1 MTNYPPSVPFRL
13 YGGSFS
19 KGMVDMVEPATP
31 LDGLDS
37 SQAEMMEEL
46 VLCLDAE
53 DNVIDASSKLAT
65 HHGEGILHRAFSVL
79 IFDSQGRLLVQQ
91 RSSDKITFPAVW
103 ANSCCSHPLDIEG
116 ENDEP
121 IEGVIEAAKRKLQ
134 QELGIPRTITN
145 DWVFH
150 HIGKFEYKCRW
161 DADWVENEID
171 HVLIVE
177 ADCEVNFNRNEIQA
191 IEWVDNSSLSQ
202 MMERKGRWKSQII
215 APWFESIYQ
224 NFLFSGDFNI
234 EEVVSNPKSEIIRCG
249 TLSVKHP
256 ENSASNV
263 LAALGEHRDI
273 VEDIIQ
279 QNLSKIQ
286 QDRLRG
292 AMSHLFTGGGKRLRA
307 IMPRLV
313 GDAVGYGHEGHY
325 TLGACI
331 EIIHN
336 FTLVHDDIMDQD
348 PIRRGL
354 DAVHVAYDD
363 ATAINA
369 GDAMLALGFEMLADS
384 SNIQDGQL
392 RDVVS
397 AIGEM
402 VRHVA
407 EGQQEDFEFE
417 DRVSV
422 SEDEYISMI
431 AGKTSAMFETCA
443 ETGAILAGADTN
455 AVANMADWG
464 LNLGLCFQIMDD
476 YIDMT
481 SDTETLGKPAGSD
494 IIQGKRTLIAIHA
507 LESGADLPT
516 FRKLFGTESTGS
528 DELPAAV
535 KELRDNGSIQYAL
548 DRAMEHHRI
557 AHRCLDKLEQTPA
570 VNLLRDMTDFQLV
583 RIN

>member
-1 MTNYPPSVPFRL
+1 MVVPS
-13 YGGSFS
+13 
-19 KGMVDMVEPATP
+19 TP

-46 VLCLDAE
+46 VLCLDSD
-53 DNVIDASSKLAT
+53 DNVIDSSSKFTT

-79 IFDSQGRLLVQQ
+79 IFDSEGRLLVQQ

-103 ANSCCSHPLDIEG
+103 ANSCCSHPLDIDG
-116 ENDEP
+116 ENTDP
-121 IEGVIEAAKRKLQ
+121 IEGVKEAARRKLD
-134 QELGIPRTITN
+134 QELGIPRTITD
-145 DWVFH
+145 DWKFH
-150 HIGKFEYKCRW
+150 HIGRFEYKCRW
-161 DADWVENEID
+161 DSDWVEQEID

-177 ADCEVNFNRNEIQA
+177 ADCEVDFNRNEIQS
-191 IEWVDNSSLSQ
+191 VDWLDNDSLIR
-202 MMERKGRWKSQII
+202 MMERKGRWKSQLI
-215 APWFESIYQ
+215 APWFEAIFN
-224 NFLFSGDFNI
+224 NFLGSGDFTI
-234 EEVVSNPKSEIIRCG
+234 DGIISNKKSEIIRCG
-249 TLSVKHP
+249 ELSVQHP

-263 LAALGEHRDI
+263 LAALGQHKEV
-273 VEDIIQ
+273 VEGIIQ
-279 QNLSKIQ
+279 ENLSKIQ
-286 QDRLRG
+286 QERLRG

-313 GDAVGYGHEGHY
+313 GDAVGNGHQGHY

-363 ATAINA
+363 PTAINA

-384 SNIQDGQL
+384 SHIEDSQL
-392 RDVVS
+392 RHVVS
-397 AIGEM
+397 AIGQM

-417 DRVSV
+417 ERDSV

-443 ETGAILAGADTN
+443 ETGAILAGADSET
-455 AVANMADWG
+455 VTNMANWG

-494 IIQGKRTLIAIHA
+494 IVQGKRTLIAIHA
-507 LESGADLPT
+507 LESGAELPT
-516 FRKLFGTESTGS
+516 FHKLFGTESTDTS
-528 DELPAAV
+528 ELDIAV
-535 KELRDNGSIQYAL
+535 QELNDNGSIQYAL

-557 AHRCLDKLEQTPA
+557 AHGCLDKLEQTPA
-570 VNLLRDMTDFQLV
+570 VDLLRDMTDFQLV

>member
-1 MTNYPPSVPFRL
+1 MVVPS
-13 YGGSFS
+13 
-19 KGMVDMVEPATP
+19 TP

-46 VLCLDAE
+46 VLCLDSD
-53 DNVIDASSKLAT
+53 DNVIDSSSKFTT

-79 IFDSQGRLLVQQ
+79 IFDSEGRLLVQQ

-116 ENDEP
+116 ENDDP
-121 IEGVIEAAKRKLQ
+121 IEGVKEAARRKLD

-145 DWVFH
+145 DWKFN
-150 HIGKFEYKCRW
+150 HIGRFEYKCRW
-161 DADWVENEID
+161 DSEWVEHEID

-177 ADCEVNFNRNEIQA
+177 ADCEVEFNRNEIQS
-191 IEWVDNSSLSQ
+191 VDWLDNDSLIQ
-202 MMERKGRWKSQII
+202 MMERNGRWKSQLI
-215 APWFESIYQ
+215 APWFEAIYK
-224 NFLFSGDFNI
+224 NFLGSGDFTI
-234 EEVVSNPKSEIIRCG
+234 DGIISNKKSEIIRCG
-249 TLSVKHP
+249 ELSVQHP

-263 LAALGEHRDI
+263 LAALGQHRDV
-273 VEDIIQ
+273 VEEIIHE
-279 QNLSKIQ
+279 NLSKIQ
-286 QDRLRG
+286 QERLRG

-313 GDAVGYGHEGHY
+313 GDAVGNGHQGHY

-363 ATAINA
+363 PTAINA

-384 SNIQDGQL
+384 SYIEDSQL
-392 RDVVS
+392 RHVVS
-397 AIGEM
+397 AIGQM

-417 DRVSV
+417 DRESV

-443 ETGAILAGADTN
+443 ETGAILAGTDSET
-455 AVANMADWG
+455 VANMANWG

-494 IIQGKRTLIAIHA
+494 IVQGKRTLIAIHA

-516 FRKLFGTESTGS
+516 FDKLFGTETTDTS
-528 DELPAAV
+528 ELAV
-535 KELRDNGSIQYAL
+535 AVQELNDNGSIQYAL
-548 DRAMEHHRI
+548 DRAMAHHRI
-557 AHRCLDKLEQTPA
+557 AHGCLDKLEQTPA
-570 VNLLRDMTDFQLV
+570 VDLLRDMTDFQLV

>member
-1 MTNYPPSVPFRL
+1 
-13 YGGSFS
+13 
-19 KGMVDMVEPATP
+19 MVDTLTP
-31 LDGLDS
+31 LDGLDA

-46 VLCLDAE
+46 VLCLDTD
-53 DNVIDASSKLAT
+53 DNVIESSSKLTT
-65 HHGEGILHRAFSVL
+65 HYGEGSLHRAFSVL
-79 IFDSQGRLLVQQ
+79 IFDSKGKLLVQQ

-103 ANSCCSHPLDIEG
+103 ANSCCSHPLDIVG
-116 ENDEP
+116 ENGDP
-121 IEGVIEAAKRKLQ
+121 IEGVIEAARRKLD
-134 QELGIPRTITN
+134 QELGIQRTLTN
-145 DWVFH
+145 NWKFN
-150 HIGKFEYKCRW
+150 HIGRFEYKSRW
-161 DADWVENEID
+161 DADWIENEID
-171 HVLIVE
+171 HVLIVQ

-191 IEWVDNSSLSQ
+191 VDWLSKESLTQ

-215 APWFESIYQ
+215 APWFEAIYH
-224 NFLFSGDFNI
+224 NFLNSGNFSIDDI
-234 EEVVSNPKSEIIRCG
+234 ISNKSPEIIRCG
-249 TLSVKHP
+249 DLPVKHP

-263 LAALGEHRDI
+263 LAALGEHREI
-273 VEDIIQ
+273 VEKIITE
-279 QNLSKIQ
+279 NLSKIQ

-313 GDAVGYGHEGHY
+313 GEAVGNGHQGHY

-363 ATAINA
+363 PTAINA

-384 SNIQDGQL
+384 KHIDDSQL
-392 RDVVS
+392 RHVVS
-397 AIGEM
+397 AIGQM
-402 VRHVA
+402 VRNVA

-417 DRVSV
+417 DREFV
-422 SEDEYISMI
+422 SEAEYISMI

-443 ETGAILAGADTN
+443 ETGAILAGADRE
-455 AVANMADWG
+455 AVNNMANWG

-494 IIQGKRTLIAIHA
+494 IVQGKRTLIAIHA

-516 FRKLFGTESTGS
+516 FKKLFGTESTDNS
-528 DELPAAV
+528 ELSTAV
-535 KELRDNGSIQYAL
+535 QELRNNGSIQYAL

-557 AHRCLDKLEQTPA
+557 AHDCLDKLEQTDA

>member
-1 MTNYPPSVPFRL
+1 MVVPS
-13 YGGSFS
+13 
-19 KGMVDMVEPATP
+19 TP

-46 VLCLDAE
+46 VLCLDSD
-53 DNVIDASSKLAT
+53 DNVIDSSSKFTT

-79 IFDSQGRLLVQQ
+79 IFDSEGRLLVQQ

-103 ANSCCSHPLDIEG
+103 ANSCCSHPLDIDG
-116 ENDEP
+116 ENSDP
-121 IEGVIEAAKRKLQ
+121 IEGVTEAARRKLD
-134 QELGIPRTITN
+134 QELGIPRTITD
-145 DWVFH
+145 DWKFH
-150 HIGKFEYKCRW
+150 HIGRFEYKCRW
-161 DADWVENEID
+161 DSDWVEHEID

-177 ADCEVNFNRNEIQA
+177 ADCEVDFNRNEIQS
-191 IEWVDNSSLSQ
+191 VDWLDNDSLIR
-202 MMERKGRWKSQII
+202 MMERKGRWKSQLI
-215 APWFESIYQ
+215 APWFEAIFN
-224 NFLFSGDFNI
+224 NFLGSGDFTI
-234 EEVVSNPKSEIIRCG
+234 DGIISNKKSEIIRCG
-249 TLSVKHP
+249 ELSVQHP

-263 LAALGEHRDI
+263 LAALGQHKEV
-273 VEDIIQ
+273 VEGIIQ
-279 QNLSKIQ
+279 ENLSKIQ
-286 QDRLRG
+286 QERLRG

-313 GDAVGYGHEGHY
+313 GDAVGNGHQGHY

-363 ATAINA
+363 PTAINA

-384 SNIQDGQL
+384 SHIEDSQL
-392 RDVVS
+392 RHVVS
-397 AIGEM
+397 AIGQM

-417 DRVSV
+417 ERDSV

-443 ETGAILAGADTN
+443 ETGAILAGADSET
-455 AVANMADWG
+455 VANMANWG

-494 IIQGKRTLIAIHA
+494 IVQGKRTLIAIHA
-507 LESGADLPT
+507 LESGAELPT
-516 FRKLFGTESTGS
+516 FHKLFGTESTDTS
-528 DELPAAV
+528 ELAIAV
-535 KELRDNGSIQYAL
+535 QELNDNGSIQYAL

-557 AHRCLDKLEQTPA
+557 AHGCLDKLEQTPA
-570 VNLLRDMTDFQLV
+570 VDLLRDMTDFQLV

>member
-1 MTNYPPSVPFRL
+1 MVVPS
-13 YGGSFS
+13 
-19 KGMVDMVEPATP
+19 TP

-46 VLCLDAE
+46 VLCLDSD
-53 DNVIDASSKLAT
+53 DNVIDSSSKFTT

-79 IFDSQGRLLVQQ
+79 IFDSEGRLLVQQ

-103 ANSCCSHPLDIEG
+103 ANSCCSHPLDIDG
-116 ENDEP
+116 ENSDP
-121 IEGVIEAAKRKLQ
+121 IEGVTEAARRKLD
-134 QELGIPRTITN
+134 QELGIPRTITD
-145 DWVFH
+145 DWKFH
-150 HIGKFEYKCRW
+150 HIGRFEYKCRW
-161 DADWVENEID
+161 DSDWVEHEID

-177 ADCEVNFNRNEIQA
+177 ADCEVDFNRNEIQS
-191 IEWVDNSSLSQ
+191 VDWLDNDSLIR
-202 MMERKGRWKSQII
+202 MMERKGRWKSQLI
-215 APWFESIYQ
+215 APWFEAIFN
-224 NFLFSGDFNI
+224 NFLRSGDFTI
-234 EEVVSNPKSEIIRCG
+234 DGIISNKKSEIIRCG
-249 TLSVKHP
+249 ELSVQHP

-263 LAALGEHRDI
+263 LAALGQHKEV
-273 VEDIIQ
+273 VEGIIQ
-279 QNLSKIQ
+279 ENLSKIQ
-286 QDRLRG
+286 QERLRG

-313 GDAVGYGHEGHY
+313 GDAVGNGHQGHY

-363 ATAINA
+363 PTAINA

-384 SNIQDGQL
+384 SHIEDSQL
-392 RDVVS
+392 RHVVS
-397 AIGEM
+397 AIGQM

-417 DRVSV
+417 ERDSV

-443 ETGAILAGADTN
+443 ETGAILAGADSET
-455 AVANMADWG
+455 VANMANWG

-494 IIQGKRTLIAIHA
+494 IVQGKRTLIAIHA
-507 LESGADLPT
+507 LESGAELPT
-516 FRKLFGTESTGS
+516 FHKLFGTESTDTS
-528 DELPAAV
+528 ELDIAV
-535 KELRDNGSIQYAL
+535 QELNDNGSIQYAL

-557 AHRCLDKLEQTPA
+557 AHGCLDKLEQTPA
-570 VNLLRDMTDFQLV
+570 VDLLRDMTDFQLV

>member
-1 MTNYPPSVPFRL
+1 MVVPS
-13 YGGSFS
+13 
-19 KGMVDMVEPATP
+19 TP

-46 VLCLDAE
+46 VLCLDSD
-53 DNVIDASSKLAT
+53 DNVIDSSSKFTT

-79 IFDSQGRLLVQQ
+79 IFDSEGRLLVQQ

-103 ANSCCSHPLDIEG
+103 ANSCCSHPLDIDG
-116 ENDEP
+116 ENSDP
-121 IEGVIEAAKRKLQ
+121 IEGVTEAARRKLD
-134 QELGIPRTITN
+134 QELGIPRTITD
-145 DWVFH
+145 DWKFH
-150 HIGKFEYKCRW
+150 HIGRFEYKCRW
-161 DADWVENEID
+161 DSDWVEHEID

-177 ADCEVNFNRNEIQA
+177 ADCEVDFNRNEIQS
-191 IEWVDNSSLSQ
+191 VDWLDNDSLIR
-202 MMERKGRWKSQII
+202 MMERKGRWKSQLI
-215 APWFESIYQ
+215 APWFEAIFN
-224 NFLFSGDFNI
+224 NFLGSGDFTI
-234 EEVVSNPKSEIIRCG
+234 DGIISNKKSEILRCG
-249 TLSVKHP
+249 ELSVQHP

-263 LAALGEHRDI
+263 LAALGQHKEV
-273 VEDIIQ
+273 VEGIIQ
-279 QNLSKIQ
+279 ENLSKIQ
-286 QDRLRG
+286 QERLRG

-313 GDAVGYGHEGHY
+313 GDAVGNGHQGHY

-363 ATAINA
+363 PTAINA

-384 SNIQDGQL
+384 SHIEDSQL
-392 RDVVS
+392 RHVVS
-397 AIGEM
+397 AIGQM

-417 DRVSV
+417 ERDSV

-443 ETGAILAGADTN
+443 ETGAILAGADSET
-455 AVANMADWG
+455 VANMANWG

-494 IIQGKRTLIAIHA
+494 IVQGKRTLIAIHA
-507 LESGADLPT
+507 LESGAELPT
-516 FRKLFGTESTGS
+516 FHKLFGTESTDTS
-528 DELPAAV
+528 ELDIAV
-535 KELRDNGSIQYAL
+535 QELNDNGSIQYAL

-557 AHRCLDKLEQTPA
+557 AHGCLDKLEQTPA
-570 VNLLRDMTDFQLV
+570 VDLLRDMTDFQLV

>member
-1 MTNYPPSVPFRL
+1 
-13 YGGSFS
+13 
-19 KGMVDMVEPATP
+19 MVDTSTP
-31 LDGLDS
+31 LDGLDA

-46 VLCLDAE
+46 VLCLDTD
-53 DNVIDASSKLAT
+53 DNVIESASKLTT
-65 HHGEGILHRAFSVL
+65 HYGEGLLHRAFSVL
-79 IFDSQGRLLVQQ
+79 IFDSEGKLLVQQ
-91 RSSDKITFPAVW
+91 RSSDKITFPAIW
-103 ANSCCSHPLDIEG
+103 ANSCCRHPLDIVG
-116 ENDEP
+116 ENGDP
-121 IEGVIEAAKRKLQ
+121 IEGVIEAARRKLD
-134 QELGIPRTITN
+134 QELGIPRTVTN
-145 DWVFH
+145 NWEFN
-150 HIGKFEYKCRW
+150 HIGRFEYKSRW
-161 DADWVENEID
+161 DAEWIENEID
-171 HVLIVE
+171 HVLIVQ

-191 IEWVDNSSLSQ
+191 VDWLSKESLTQ

-215 APWFESIYQ
+215 APWFEAIYH
-224 NFLFSGDFNI
+224 NFLNSGNFSIDDI
-234 EEVVSNPKSEIIRCG
+234 ISNKSPEIIRCG
-249 TLSVKHP
+249 DLPVKHP

-263 LAALGEHRDI
+263 LAALGEHREI
-273 VEDIIQ
+273 VEKIINE
-279 QNLSKIQ
+279 NLSKIQ

-292 AMSHLFTGGGKRLRA
+292 AMSHLFIGGGKRLRA

-313 GDAVGYGHEGHY
+313 GEAVGNGHQGHY

-354 DAVHVAYDD
+354 DAVHVAFDD
-363 ATAINA
+363 PTAINA

-384 SNIQDGQL
+384 EHIDDSQL
-392 RDVVS
+392 RHVVS
-397 AIGEM
+397 AIGQM
-402 VRHVA
+402 VRNVA

-417 DRVSV
+417 DRESV
-422 SEDEYISMI
+422 SEAEYISMI

-443 ETGAILAGADTN
+443 ETGAILAGADSETVN
-455 AVANMADWG
+455 NMANWG

-494 IIQGKRTLIAIHA
+494 IVQGKRTLIAIHA

-516 FRKLFGTESTGS
+516 FKKLFGTESTDNS
-528 DELPAAV
+528 ELSTAV
-535 KELRDNGSIQYAL
+535 QELRNNGSIQYAL

-557 AHRCLDKLEQTPA
+557 AHDCLDKLEQTDA

>member
-1 MTNYPPSVPFRL
+1 MVVPS
-13 YGGSFS
+13 
-19 KGMVDMVEPATP
+19 TP

-46 VLCLDAE
+46 VLCLDSD
-53 DNVIDASSKLAT
+53 DNVIDSSSKFTT

-79 IFDSQGRLLVQQ
+79 IFDSEGRLLVQQ

-103 ANSCCSHPLDIEG
+103 ANSCCSHPLDIDG
-116 ENDEP
+116 ENSDP
-121 IEGVIEAAKRKLQ
+121 IEGVKEGARRKLD
-134 QELGIPRTITN
+134 QELGIPRTITD
-145 DWVFH
+145 DWKFH
-150 HIGKFEYKCRW
+150 HIGRFEYKCRW
-161 DADWVENEID
+161 DSDWVEHEID

-177 ADCEVNFNRNEIQA
+177 ADCEVDFNRNEIQS
-191 IEWVDNSSLSQ
+191 VDWLDNDSLIR
-202 MMERKGRWKSQII
+202 MMERKGRWKSQLI
-215 APWFESIYQ
+215 APWFEAIFN
-224 NFLFSGDFNI
+224 NFLESGEFTIDAI
-234 EEVVSNPKSEIIRCG
+234 ISNKKSEIIRCG
-249 TLSVKHP
+249 ELSVQHP

-263 LAALGEHRDI
+263 LAALGQHRDV
-273 VEDIIQ
+273 VEEIIHE
-279 QNLSKIQ
+279 NLSKIQ
-286 QDRLRG
+286 QERLRG

-313 GDAVGYGHEGHY
+313 GDAVGNGHQGHY

-363 ATAINA
+363 PTAINA

-384 SNIQDGQL
+384 SHIEDSQL
-392 RDVVS
+392 RHVVS
-397 AIGEM
+397 AIGQM

-417 DRVSV
+417 ERETV

-443 ETGAILAGADTN
+443 ETGAILAGADSET
-455 AVANMADWG
+455 VANMANWG

-494 IIQGKRTLIAIHA
+494 IVQGKRTLIAIHA
-507 LESGADLPT
+507 LESGAELPT
-516 FRKLFGTESTGS
+516 FHKLFGTESTDTS
-528 DELPAAV
+528 ELDIAV
-535 KELRDNGSIQYAL
+535 QELNDNGSIQYAL

-557 AHRCLDKLEQTPA
+557 AHGCLDKLEQTPA
-570 VNLLRDMTDFQLV
+570 VDLLRDMTDFQLV

>member
-1 MTNYPPSVPFRL
+1 MVVPS
-13 YGGSFS
+13 
-19 KGMVDMVEPATP
+19 TP

-46 VLCLDAE
+46 VLCLDSD
-53 DNVIDASSKLAT
+53 DNVIDSSSKFTT

-79 IFDSQGRLLVQQ
+79 IFDSEGRLLVQQ

-103 ANSCCSHPLDIEG
+103 ANSCCSHPLDIDG
-116 ENDEP
+116 ENSDP
-121 IEGVIEAAKRKLQ
+121 IEGVTEAARRKLD
-134 QELGIPRTITN
+134 QELGIPRTITD
-145 DWVFH
+145 DWKFH
-150 HIGKFEYKCRW
+150 HIGRFEYKCRW
-161 DADWVENEID
+161 DSDWVEHEID

-177 ADCEVNFNRNEIQA
+177 ADCEVDFNRNEIQS
-191 IEWVDNSSLSQ
+191 VDWLDNDSLIR
-202 MMERKGRWKSQII
+202 MMERKGRWKSQLI
-215 APWFESIYQ
+215 APWFEAIFN
-224 NFLFSGDFNI
+224 NFLGSGDFTI
-234 EEVVSNPKSEIIRCG
+234 DGIISNKKSEIIRCG
-249 TLSVKHP
+249 ELSVQHP

-263 LAALGEHRDI
+263 LAALGQHKEV
-273 VEDIIQ
+273 VEGIIQ
-279 QNLSKIQ
+279 ENLSKIQ
-286 QDRLRG
+286 QERLRG

-313 GDAVGYGHEGHY
+313 GDAVGNGHQGHY

-363 ATAINA
+363 PTAINA

-384 SNIQDGQL
+384 SHIEDSQL
-392 RDVVS
+392 RHVVS
-397 AIGEM
+397 AIGQM

-417 DRVSV
+417 DRDSV
-422 SEDEYISMI
+422 SEEEYISMI

-443 ETGAILAGADTN
+443 ETGAILAGADSET
-455 AVANMADWG
+455 VANMANWG

-494 IIQGKRTLIAIHA
+494 IVQGKRTLIAIHA
-507 LESGADLPT
+507 LESGAELPT
-516 FRKLFGTESTGS
+516 FHKLFGTESTDTS
-528 DELPAAV
+528 ELDIAV
-535 KELRDNGSIQYAL
+535 QELNDNGSIQYAL

-557 AHRCLDKLEQTPA
+557 AHGCLDKLEQTPA
-570 VNLLRDMTDFQLV
+570 VDLLRDMTDFQLV

>member
-1 MTNYPPSVPFRL
+1 MVVPS
-13 YGGSFS
+13 
-19 KGMVDMVEPATP
+19 TP

-46 VLCLDAE
+46 VLCLDSD
-53 DNVIDASSKLAT
+53 DNVIDSSSKFTT

-79 IFDSQGRLLVQQ
+79 IFDCEGRLLVQQ

-103 ANSCCSHPLDIEG
+103 ANSCCSHPLDIDG
-116 ENDEP
+116 ENDNP
-121 IEGVIEAAKRKLQ
+121 IEGVKEAARRKLD

-145 DWVFH
+145 DWKFN
-150 HIGKFEYKCRW
+150 HIGRFEYKCRW
-161 DADWVENEID
+161 DSDWVEHEID

-177 ADCEVNFNRNEIQA
+177 ADCEVDFNRNEIQS
-191 IEWVDNSSLSQ
+191 VDWLDNDSLIR
-202 MMERKGRWKSQII
+202 MMERKGRWKSQLI
-215 APWFESIYQ
+215 APWFEAIFN
-224 NFLFSGDFNI
+224 NFLGSGDFTI
-234 EEVVSNPKSEIIRCG
+234 DGIISNKKSEIIRCG
-249 TLSVKHP
+249 ELSVQHP

-263 LAALGEHRDI
+263 LAALGQHKEV
-273 VEDIIQ
+273 VEGIIQ
-279 QNLSKIQ
+279 ENLSKIQ
-286 QDRLRG
+286 QERLRG

-313 GDAVGYGHEGHY
+313 GDAVGNGHQGHY

-363 ATAINA
+363 PTAINA

-384 SNIQDGQL
+384 SHIEDSQL
-392 RDVVS
+392 RHVVS
-397 AIGEM
+397 AIGQM

-417 DRVSV
+417 ERDSV

-443 ETGAILAGADTN
+443 ETGAILAGADSET
-455 AVANMADWG
+455 VANMANWG

-494 IIQGKRTLIAIHA
+494 IVQGKRTLIAIHA
-507 LESGADLPT
+507 LESGAELPT
-516 FRKLFGTESTGS
+516 FHKLFGTESTDTS
-528 DELPAAV
+528 ELDIAV
-535 KELRDNGSIQYAL
+535 QELNDNGSIQYAL

-557 AHRCLDKLEQTPA
+557 AHGCLDKLEQTPA
-570 VNLLRDMTDFQLV
+570 VDLLRDMTDFQLV

>member
-1 MTNYPPSVPFRL
+1 MVVPS
-13 YGGSFS
+13 
-19 KGMVDMVEPATP
+19 TP

-46 VLCLDAE
+46 VLCLDSD
-53 DNVIDASSKLAT
+53 DNVIDSSSKFTT

-79 IFDSQGRLLVQQ
+79 IFDSEGRLLVQQ

-103 ANSCCSHPLDIEG
+103 ANSCCSHPLDIDG
-116 ENDEP
+116 ENDDP
-121 IEGVIEAAKRKLQ
+121 IEGVKEAARRKLD
-134 QELGIPRTITN
+134 QELGIPRTITD
-145 DWVFH
+145 DWKFH
-150 HIGKFEYKCRW
+150 HIGRFEYKCRW
-161 DADWVENEID
+161 DSDWVEHEID

-177 ADCEVNFNRNEIQA
+177 ADCEVDFNRNEIQS
-191 IEWVDNSSLSQ
+191 VDWLDNDSLIR
-202 MMERKGRWKSQII
+202 MMERKGRWKSQLI
-215 APWFESIYQ
+215 APWFEAIFN
-224 NFLFSGDFNI
+224 NFLGSGDLTI
-234 EEVVSNPKSEIIRCG
+234 DGIISNKKSEIIRCG
-249 TLSVKHP
+249 ELSVQHP

-263 LAALGEHRDI
+263 LAALGQHKEV
-273 VEDIIQ
+273 VEGIIQ
-279 QNLSKIQ
+279 ENLSKIQ
-286 QDRLRG
+286 QERLRG

-313 GDAVGYGHEGHY
+313 GDAVGNGHQGHY

-363 ATAINA
+363 PTAINA

-384 SNIQDGQL
+384 SHIEDSQL
-392 RDVVS
+392 RHVVS
-397 AIGEM
+397 AIGQM

-417 DRVSV
+417 ERDSV

-443 ETGAILAGADTN
+443 ETGAILAGADSET
-455 AVANMADWG
+455 VANMANWG

-494 IIQGKRTLIAIHA
+494 IVQGKRTLIAIHA
-507 LESGADLPT
+507 LESGAELPT
-516 FRKLFGTESTGS
+516 FHKLFGTESTDTS
-528 DELPAAV
+528 ELDIAV
-535 KELRDNGSIQYAL
+535 QELNDNGSIQYAL

-557 AHRCLDKLEQTPA
+557 AHGCLDKLEQTPA
-570 VNLLRDMTDFQLV
+570 VDLLRDMTDFQLV

>member
-1 MTNYPPSVPFRL
+1 
-13 YGGSFS
+13 
-19 KGMVDMVEPATP
+19 MVDTSTP
-31 LDGLDS
+31 LDGLDA

-46 VLCLDAE
+46 VLCLDTD
-53 DNVIDASSKLAT
+53 DNVIESSSKLTT
-65 HHGEGILHRAFSVL
+65 HYGEGSLHRAFSVL
-79 IFDSQGRLLVQQ
+79 IFDSEGNLLVQQ
-91 RSSDKITFPAVW
+91 RSSDKITFPAIW
-103 ANSCCSHPLDIEG
+103 ANSCCSHPLDIVG
-116 ENDEP
+116 ENGDP
-121 IEGVIEAAKRKLQ
+121 IEGVIEAARMKLD
-134 QELGIPRTITN
+134 QELGIPRTVTN
-145 DWVFH
+145 NWEFN
-150 HIGKFEYKCRW
+150 HIGRFEYKSRW
-161 DADWVENEID
+161 DAEWIENEID
-171 HVLIVE
+171 HVLIVQ

-191 IEWVDNSSLSQ
+191 VDWLSKESLTQ

-215 APWFESIYQ
+215 APWFEAIYH
-224 NFLFSGDFNI
+224 NFLNSGNFSIDDI
-234 EEVVSNPKSEIIRCG
+234 ISNKSPEIIRCG
-249 TLSVKHP
+249 DLPVKHP

-263 LAALGEHRDI
+263 LAALGEHREI
-273 VEDIIQ
+273 VEKIINE
-279 QNLSKIQ
+279 NLSKIQ

-292 AMSHLFTGGGKRLRA
+292 AMSHLFIGGGKRLRA

-313 GDAVGYGHEGHY
+313 GEAVGNGHQGHY

-363 ATAINA
+363 PTAINA

-384 SNIQDGQL
+384 KHIDDSQL
-392 RDVVS
+392 RHVVS
-397 AIGEM
+397 AIGQM
-402 VRHVA
+402 VRNVA

-417 DRVSV
+417 DRESV
-422 SEDEYISMI
+422 SEAEYISMI

-443 ETGAILAGADTN
+443 ETGAILAGADSETVN
-455 AVANMADWG
+455 NMANWG

-494 IIQGKRTLIAIHA
+494 IVQGKRTLIAIHA

-516 FRKLFGTESTGS
+516 FKKLFGTESTDNS
-528 DELPAAV
+528 ELSTAV
-535 KELRDNGSIQYAL
+535 QELRNNGSIQYAL

-557 AHRCLDKLEQTPA
+557 AHDCLDKLEQTNA

>member
-1 MTNYPPSVPFRL
+1 MVVPS
-13 YGGSFS
+13 
-19 KGMVDMVEPATP
+19 TP

-46 VLCLDAE
+46 VLCLDSD
-53 DNVIDASSKLAT
+53 DNVIDSSSKFTT

-79 IFDSQGRLLVQQ
+79 IFDSEGRLLVQQ

-116 ENDEP
+116 ENDDP
-121 IEGVIEAAKRKLQ
+121 IEGVKEAARRKLD

-145 DWVFH
+145 DWKFN
-150 HIGKFEYKCRW
+150 HIGRFEYKCRW
-161 DADWVENEID
+161 DSDWVEHEID

-177 ADCEVNFNRNEIQA
+177 ADCEVDFNRNEIQS
-191 IEWVDNSSLSQ
+191 VDWLDNDSLIQ
-202 MMERKGRWKSQII
+202 MMERKGRWKSQLI
-215 APWFESIYQ
+215 APWFEAIFN
-224 NFLFSGDFNI
+224 NFLGSGDLTI
-234 EEVVSNPKSEIIRCG
+234 DGIISNKKSEIIRCG
-249 TLSVKHP
+249 ELSVQHP

-263 LAALGEHRDI
+263 LAALGQHRDV
-273 VEDIIQ
+273 VEEIIHEK
-279 QNLSKIQ
+279 LSKIQ
-286 QDRLRG
+286 QERLRG

-313 GDAVGYGHEGHY
+313 GDAVGNGHQGHY

-363 ATAINA
+363 PTAINA

-384 SNIQDGQL
+384 SHIQDSQL
-392 RDVVS
+392 RHVVS
-397 AIGEM
+397 AIGQM

-417 DRVSV
+417 DRDSV
-422 SEDEYISMI
+422 SEEEYISMI

-443 ETGAILAGADTN
+443 ETGAILAGADSET
-455 AVANMADWG
+455 VANMANWG

-494 IIQGKRTLIAIHA
+494 IVQGKRTLIAIHA

-516 FRKLFGTESTGS
+516 FHKLFGTESTDTS
-528 DELPAAV
+528 ELAV
-535 KELRDNGSIQYAL
+535 AVQELNDNGSIQYAL

-557 AHRCLDKLEQTPA
+557 AHGCLDKLEQTPA
-570 VNLLRDMTDFQLV
+570 VDLLRDMTDFQLV

>member
-1 MTNYPPSVPFRL
+1 MVVPS
-13 YGGSFS
+13 
-19 KGMVDMVEPATP
+19 TP

-46 VLCLDAE
+46 VLCLDSD
-53 DNVIDASSKLAT
+53 DNVIDSSSKFTT

-79 IFDSQGRLLVQQ
+79 IFDSEGRLLVQQ
-91 RSSDKITFPAVW
+91 RSSEKITFPAVW
-103 ANSCCSHPLDIEG
+103 ANSCCSHPLDIVG
-116 ENDEP
+116 ENDDP
-121 IEGVIEAAKRKLQ
+121 IEGVKEAARRKLD
-134 QELGIPRTITN
+134 QELGIPRSITN
-145 DWVFH
+145 DWKFH
-150 HIGKFEYKCRW
+150 HIGRFEYKCRW
-161 DADWVENEID
+161 DSEWVEHEID

-177 ADCEVNFNRNEIQA
+177 ADCEVDFNRNEIQS
-191 IEWVDNSSLSQ
+191 VDWLDNDSLIQ
-202 MMERKGRWKSQII
+202 MMERNGRWKSQLI
-215 APWFESIYQ
+215 APWFEAIFN
-224 NFLFSGDFNI
+224 NFLESGDFTI
-234 EEVVSNPKSEIIRCG
+234 DGIISNKNSEIIRCG
-249 TLSVKHP
+249 ELSVQHP

-263 LAALGEHRDI
+263 LAALGQHKEV
-273 VEDIIQ
+273 VEGIIQ
-279 QNLSKIQ
+279 ENLSKIQ
-286 QDRLRG
+286 QERLRG

-313 GDAVGYGHEGHY
+313 GDAVGNGHQGHY

-363 ATAINA
+363 PTAINA

-384 SNIQDGQL
+384 SHIEDSQL
-392 RDVVS
+392 RHVVS
-397 AIGEM
+397 AIGQM

-417 DRVSV
+417 DRDSV

-443 ETGAILAGADTN
+443 ETGAILAGADIET
-455 AVANMADWG
+455 VANMANWG

-494 IIQGKRTLIAIHA
+494 IVQGKRTLIAIHA

-516 FRKLFGTESTGS
+516 FHKLFGTETTDTS
-528 DELPAAV
+528 ELTVAV
-535 KELRDNGSIQYAL
+535 QELNDNGSIQYAL

-557 AHRCLDKLEQTPA
+557 AHGCLDKLEQTPA
-570 VNLLRDMTDFQLV
+570 VDLLRDMTDFQLV

>member
-1 MTNYPPSVPFRL
+1 MVVPS
-13 YGGSFS
+13 
-19 KGMVDMVEPATP
+19 TP

-46 VLCLDAE
+46 VLCLDSD
-53 DNVIDASSKLAT
+53 DNVIDSSSKFTT

-79 IFDSQGRLLVQQ
+79 IFDSEGRLLVQQ

-103 ANSCCSHPLDIEG
+103 ANSCCSHPLDIDG
-116 ENDEP
+116 ENDNP
-121 IEGVIEAAKRKLQ
+121 IEGVKEAARRKLD

-145 DWVFH
+145 DWKFN
-150 HIGKFEYKCRW
+150 HIGRFEYKCRW
-161 DADWVENEID
+161 DSDWVEHEID

-177 ADCEVNFNRNEIQA
+177 ADCEVDYNRNEIQS
-191 IEWVDNSSLSQ
+191 IDWLDNDSLIR
-202 MMERKGRWKSQII
+202 MMERKGRWKSQLI
-215 APWFESIYQ
+215 APWFEAIFN
-224 NFLFSGDFNI
+224 NFLESGEFTIDAI
-234 EEVVSNPKSEIIRCG
+234 ISNKKSEIIRCG
-249 TLSVKHP
+249 ELSVQHP

-263 LAALGEHRDI
+263 LAALGQHKEV
-273 VEDIIQ
+273 VEGIIQ
-279 QNLSKIQ
+279 ENLSKIQ
-286 QDRLRG
+286 QERLRG

-313 GDAVGYGHEGHY
+313 GDAVGNGHQGHY

-363 ATAINA
+363 PTAINA

-384 SNIQDGQL
+384 SHIEDSQL
-392 RDVVS
+392 RHVVS
-397 AIGEM
+397 AIGQM

-417 DRVSV
+417 ERDSV

-443 ETGAILAGADTN
+443 ETGAILAGADSET
-455 AVANMADWG
+455 VANMANWG

-494 IIQGKRTLIAIHA
+494 IVQGKRTLIAIHA
-507 LESGADLPT
+507 LESGAELPT
-516 FRKLFGTESTGS
+516 FHKLFGTESTDTS
-528 DELPAAV
+528 ELDIAV
-535 KELRDNGSIQYAL
+535 QELNDNGSIQYAL

-557 AHRCLDKLEQTPA
+557 AHGCLDKLEQTPA
-570 VNLLRDMTDFQLV
+570 VDLLRDMTDFQLV

>member
-1 MTNYPPSVPFRL
+1 
-13 YGGSFS
+13 
-19 KGMVDMVEPATP
+19 MVDTSTP
-31 LDGLDS
+31 LDGLDA

-46 VLCLDAE
+46 VLCLDTD
-53 DNVIDASSKLAT
+53 DNVIESASKLTT
-65 HHGEGILHRAFSVL
+65 HYGEGLLHRAFSVL
-79 IFDSQGRLLVQQ
+79 IFDSEGKLLVQQ
-91 RSSDKITFPAVW
+91 RSSDKITFPAIW
-103 ANSCCSHPLDIEG
+103 ANSCCSHPLDIVG
-116 ENDEP
+116 ENGDP
-121 IEGVIEAAKRKLQ
+121 IEGVIEAARRKLD
-134 QELGIPRTITN
+134 QELGIPRTVTN
-145 DWVFH
+145 NWEFN
-150 HIGKFEYKCRW
+150 HIGRFEYKSRW
-161 DADWVENEID
+161 DAEWIENEID
-171 HVLIVE
+171 HVLIVQ

-191 IEWVDNSSLSQ
+191 VDWLSKESLTQ

-215 APWFESIYQ
+215 APWFEAIYH
-224 NFLFSGDFNI
+224 NFLNSGNFSIDDI
-234 EEVVSNPKSEIIRCG
+234 ISNKSPEIIRCG
-249 TLSVKHP
+249 DLPVKHP

-263 LAALGEHRDI
+263 LAALGEHREI
-273 VEDIIQ
+273 VEKIINE
-279 QNLSKIQ
+279 NLSKIQ

-292 AMSHLFTGGGKRLRA
+292 AMSHLFIGGGKRLRA

-313 GDAVGYGHEGHY
+313 GEAVGNGHQGHY

-363 ATAINA
+363 PTAINA

-384 SNIQDGQL
+384 EHIDDSQL
-392 RDVVS
+392 RHVVS
-397 AIGEM
+397 AIGQM
-402 VRHVA
+402 VRNVA

-417 DRVSV
+417 DRESV
-422 SEDEYISMI
+422 SEAEYISMI

-443 ETGAILAGADTN
+443 ETGAILAGADSETVN
-455 AVANMADWG
+455 NMANWG

-494 IIQGKRTLIAIHA
+494 IVQGKRTLIAIHA

-516 FRKLFGTESTGS
+516 FKKLFGTESTDNS
-528 DELPAAV
+528 ELSTAV
-535 KELRDNGSIQYAL
+535 QELRNNGSIQYAL

-557 AHRCLDKLEQTPA
+557 AHDCLDKLEQTNA

>member
-1 MTNYPPSVPFRL
+1 MVVPS
-13 YGGSFS
+13 
-19 KGMVDMVEPATP
+19 TP

-46 VLCLDAE
+46 VLCLDSD
-53 DNVIDASSKLAT
+53 DNVIDSSSKFTT

-79 IFDSQGRLLVQQ
+79 IFDGEGRLLVQQ

-103 ANSCCSHPLDIEG
+103 ANSCCSHPLDIDG
-116 ENDEP
+116 ENSDP
-121 IEGVIEAAKRKLQ
+121 IEGVTEAARRKLD
-134 QELGIPRTITN
+134 QELGIPKTITD
-145 DWVFH
+145 DWKFH
-150 HIGKFEYKCRW
+150 HIGRFEYKCRW
-161 DADWVENEID
+161 DSDWVEHEID

-177 ADCEVNFNRNEIQA
+177 ADCEVDFNQNEIQS
-191 IEWVDNSSLSQ
+191 VDWLDNDSLIR
-202 MMERKGRWKSQII
+202 MMERKGRWKSQLI
-215 APWFESIYQ
+215 APWFEAIFN
-224 NFLFSGDFNI
+224 NFLGSGDFTI
-234 EEVVSNPKSEIIRCG
+234 DGIISNKKLEIIRCG
-249 TLSVKHP
+249 ELSVQHP

-263 LAALGEHRDI
+263 LAALGQHKEV
-273 VEDIIQ
+273 VEGIIQ
-279 QNLSKIQ
+279 ENLSKIQ
-286 QDRLRG
+286 QERLRG

-313 GDAVGYGHEGHY
+313 GDAVGNGHQGHY

-363 ATAINA
+363 PTAINA

-384 SNIQDGQL
+384 SHIEDSQL
-392 RDVVS
+392 RHVVS
-397 AIGEM
+397 AIGQM

-417 DRVSV
+417 ERDSV

-443 ETGAILAGADTN
+443 ETGAILAGADSET
-455 AVANMADWG
+455 VANMANWG

-494 IIQGKRTLIAIHA
+494 IVQGKRTLIAIHA
-507 LESGADLPT
+507 LESGAELPT
-516 FRKLFGTESTGS
+516 FHKLFGTESTDTS
-528 DELPAAV
+528 ELDIAV
-535 KELRDNGSIQYAL
+535 QELNDNGSIQYAL

-557 AHRCLDKLEQTPA
+557 AHGCLDKLEQTPA
-570 VNLLRDMTDFQLV
+570 VDLLRDMTDFQLV

>member
-1 MTNYPPSVPFRL
+1 
-13 YGGSFS
+13 
-19 KGMVDMVEPATP
+19 MVDTSTP
-31 LDGLDS
+31 LDGLDA

-46 VLCLDAE
+46 VLCLDTD
-53 DNVIDASSKLAT
+53 DNVIESASKLTT
-65 HHGEGILHRAFSVL
+65 HYGEGLLHRAFSVL
-79 IFDSQGRLLVQQ
+79 IFDSEGKLLVQQ
-91 RSSDKITFPAVW
+91 RSSDKITFPAIW
-103 ANSCCSHPLDIEG
+103 ANSCCSHPLDIVG
-116 ENDEP
+116 ENDDP
-121 IEGVIEAAKRKLQ
+121 NEGVIEAARRKLD
-134 QELGIPRTITN
+134 QELGIPRTETN
-145 DWVFH
+145 NWEFN
-150 HIGKFEYKCRW
+150 HIGRFEYKSRW
-161 DADWVENEID
+161 DAEWIEHEID
-171 HVLIVE
+171 HVLIVQ

-191 IEWVDNSSLSQ
+191 VDWLSKESLTQ
-202 MMERKGRWKSQII
+202 MMERKGRWKSQLI
-215 APWFESIYQ
+215 APWFEAIYH
-224 NFLFSGDFNI
+224 NFLNSGNFSIDGI
-234 EEVVSNPKSEIIRCG
+234 ISNKSPEIIRCG
-249 TLSVKHP
+249 DLPLKHP

-263 LAALGEHRDI
+263 LAALGEHREI
-273 VEDIIQ
+273 VEKIINE
-279 QNLSKIQ
+279 NLSKIQ

-313 GDAVGYGHEGHY
+313 GEAVGNGHQGHY

-363 ATAINA
+363 PTAINA

-384 SNIQDGQL
+384 EHIDDSQL
-392 RDVVS
+392 RHVVS
-397 AIGEM
+397 AIGQM
-402 VRHVA
+402 VRNVA

-417 DRVSV
+417 DRESV
-422 SEDEYISMI
+422 SEAEYISMI

-443 ETGAILAGADTN
+443 ETGAILAGADTETVN
-455 AVANMADWG
+455 NMANWG

-494 IIQGKRTLIAIHA
+494 IVQGKRTLIAIHA

-516 FRKLFGTESTGS
+516 FKKLFGTESTDNS
-528 DELPAAV
+528 ELSTAV
-535 KELRDNGSIQYAL
+535 QELRNNGSIQYAL

-557 AHRCLDKLEQTPA
+557 AHDCLDKLEQTNA

>member
-1 MTNYPPSVPFRL
+1 MVVPS
-13 YGGSFS
+13 
-19 KGMVDMVEPATP
+19 TP

-46 VLCLDAE
+46 VLCLDSD
-53 DNVIDASSKLAT
+53 DNVIDSSSKFTT

-79 IFDSQGRLLVQQ
+79 IFDSEGRLLVQQ

-103 ANSCCSHPLDIEG
+103 ANSCCSHPLDIDG
-116 ENDEP
+116 ENSDP
-121 IEGVIEAAKRKLQ
+121 IEGVKEAARRKLD
-134 QELGIPRTITN
+134 QELGIPRTITD
-145 DWVFH
+145 DWKFH
-150 HIGKFEYKCRW
+150 HIGRFEYKCRW
-161 DADWVENEID
+161 DSDWVEHEID

-177 ADCEVNFNRNEIQA
+177 ADCEVDFNRNEIQS
-191 IEWVDNSSLSQ
+191 VDWLDNDSLIR
-202 MMERKGRWKSQII
+202 MMERKGRWKSQLI
-215 APWFESIYQ
+215 APWFEAIFN
-224 NFLFSGDFNI
+224 NFLGSGDFTI
-234 EEVVSNPKSEIIRCG
+234 DGIISNKKSEIFRCG
-249 TLSVKHP
+249 ELSVQHP

-263 LAALGEHRDI
+263 LAALGQHKEV
-273 VEDIIQ
+273 VEGIIQ
-279 QNLSKIQ
+279 ENLSKIQ
-286 QDRLRG
+286 QERLRG

-313 GDAVGYGHEGHY
+313 GDAVGNGHQGHY

-363 ATAINA
+363 PTAINA

-384 SNIQDGQL
+384 SHIEDSQL
-392 RDVVS
+392 RHVVS
-397 AIGEM
+397 AIGQM

-417 DRVSV
+417 ERDSV

-443 ETGAILAGADTN
+443 ETGAILAGADSET
-455 AVANMADWG
+455 VANMANWG

-494 IIQGKRTLIAIHA
+494 IVQGKRTLIAIHA
-507 LESGADLPT
+507 LESGAELPT
-516 FRKLFGTESTGS
+516 FHKLFGTESTDTS
-528 DELPAAV
+528 ELAV
-535 KELRDNGSIQYAL
+535 AVQELNDNGSIQYAL

-557 AHRCLDKLEQTPA
+557 AHGCLDKLEQTPA
-570 VNLLRDMTDFQLV
+570 VDLLRDMTDFQLV

>member
-1 MTNYPPSVPFRL
+1 MVVPS
-13 YGGSFS
+13 
-19 KGMVDMVEPATP
+19 TP

-46 VLCLDAE
+46 VLCLDSD
-53 DNVIDASSKLAT
+53 DNVIDSSSKFTT

-79 IFDSQGRLLVQQ
+79 IFDSEGRLLVQQ

-103 ANSCCSHPLDIEG
+103 ANSCCSHPLDIDG
-116 ENDEP
+116 ENSDP
-121 IEGVIEAAKRKLQ
+121 IEGVTEAARRKLD
-134 QELGIPRTITN
+134 QELGIPKTITD
-145 DWVFH
+145 DWKFH
-150 HIGKFEYKCRW
+150 HIGRFEYKCRW
-161 DADWVENEID
+161 DSEWVEHEID

-177 ADCEVNFNRNEIQA
+177 ADCEVDFNRNEIQS
-191 IEWVDNSSLSQ
+191 VDWLDNDSLIR
-202 MMERKGRWKSQII
+202 MMERKGRWKSQLI
-215 APWFESIYQ
+215 APWFEAIFN
-224 NFLFSGDFNI
+224 NFLGSGDFTI
-234 EEVVSNPKSEIIRCG
+234 DGIISNKKSEIIRCG
-249 TLSVKHP
+249 ELSVQHP

-263 LAALGEHRDI
+263 LAALGQHKEV
-273 VEDIIQ
+273 VEGIIQ
-279 QNLSKIQ
+279 ENLSKIQ
-286 QDRLRG
+286 QERLRG

-313 GDAVGYGHEGHY
+313 GDAVGNGHQGHY

-363 ATAINA
+363 PTAINA

-384 SNIQDGQL
+384 SHIEDSQL
-392 RDVVS
+392 RHVVS
-397 AIGEM
+397 AIGQM

-417 DRVSV
+417 ERDSV

-443 ETGAILAGADTN
+443 ETGAILAGADSET
-455 AVANMADWG
+455 VANMANWG

-494 IIQGKRTLIAIHA
+494 IVQGKRTLIAIHA
-507 LESGADLPT
+507 LESGAELPT
-516 FRKLFGTESTGS
+516 FHKLFGTESTDTS
-528 DELPAAV
+528 ELDIAV
-535 KELRDNGSIQYAL
+535 QELNDNGSIQYAL

-557 AHRCLDKLEQTPA
+557 AHGCLDKLEQTPA
-570 VNLLRDMTDFQLV
+570 VDLLRDMTDFQLV

>member
-1 MTNYPPSVPFRL
+1 MVVPS
-13 YGGSFS
+13 
-19 KGMVDMVEPATP
+19 TP

-46 VLCLDAE
+46 VLCLDSD
-53 DNVIDASSKLAT
+53 DNVIDSSSKFTT

-79 IFDSQGRLLVQQ
+79 IFDSEGRLLVQQ

-103 ANSCCSHPLDIEG
+103 ANSCCSHPLDIDG
-116 ENDEP
+116 ENTDP
-121 IEGVIEAAKRKLQ
+121 IEGVKEAARRKLD
-134 QELGIPRTITN
+134 QELGIPRTITD
-145 DWVFH
+145 DWKFH
-150 HIGKFEYKCRW
+150 HIGRFEYKCRW
-161 DADWVENEID
+161 DSDWVEQEID

-177 ADCEVNFNRNEIQA
+177 ADCEVDFNRNEIQS
-191 IEWVDNSSLSQ
+191 VDWLDNDSLIR
-202 MMERKGRWKSQII
+202 MMERKGRWKSQLI
-215 APWFESIYQ
+215 APWFEAIFN
-224 NFLFSGDFNI
+224 NFLGSGDFTI
-234 EEVVSNPKSEIIRCG
+234 DGIISNKKSEIIRCG
-249 TLSVKHP
+249 ELSVHHP

-263 LAALGEHRDI
+263 LAALGQHKEV
-273 VEDIIQ
+273 VEGIIQ
-279 QNLSKIQ
+279 ENLSKIQ
-286 QDRLRG
+286 QERLRG

-313 GDAVGYGHEGHY
+313 GDAVGNGHQGHY

-363 ATAINA
+363 PTAINA

-384 SNIQDGQL
+384 SHIEDSQL
-392 RDVVS
+392 RHVVS
-397 AIGEM
+397 AIGQM

-417 DRVSV
+417 ERDSV

-443 ETGAILAGADTN
+443 ETGAILAGADSET
-455 AVANMADWG
+455 VTNMANWG

-494 IIQGKRTLIAIHA
+494 IVQGKRTLIAIHA
-507 LESGADLPT
+507 LESGAELPT
-516 FRKLFGTESTGS
+516 FHKLFGTESTDTS
-528 DELPAAV
+528 ELDIAV
-535 KELRDNGSIQYAL
+535 QELNDNGSIQYAL

-557 AHRCLDKLEQTPA
+557 AHGCLDKLEQTPA
-570 VNLLRDMTDFQLV
+570 VDLLRDMTDFQLV

>member
-1 MTNYPPSVPFRL
+1 MVVPS
-13 YGGSFS
+13 
-19 KGMVDMVEPATP
+19 TP

-46 VLCLDAE
+46 VLCLDSD
-53 DNVIDASSKLAT
+53 DNVIDSSSKFTT

-79 IFDSQGRLLVQQ
+79 IFDSEGRLLVQQ

-103 ANSCCSHPLDIEG
+103 ANSCCSHPLDIDG
-116 ENDEP
+116 ENSDP
-121 IEGVIEAAKRKLQ
+121 IEGVTEAARRKLD
-134 QELGIPRTITN
+134 QELGIPRTITD
-145 DWVFH
+145 DWKFH
-150 HIGKFEYKCRW
+150 HIGRFEYKCRW
-161 DADWVENEID
+161 DSEWVEHEID

-177 ADCEVNFNRNEIQA
+177 ADCVVDFNRNEIQS
-191 IEWVDNSSLSQ
+191 VDWLDNDSLIR
-202 MMERKGRWKSQII
+202 MMERKGRWKSQLI
-215 APWFESIYQ
+215 APWFEAIFN
-224 NFLFSGDFNI
+224 NFLGSGDFTI
-234 EEVVSNPKSEIIRCG
+234 DGIISNKKSEIIRCG
-249 TLSVKHP
+249 ELSVQHP

-263 LAALGEHRDI
+263 LAALGQHKEV
-273 VEDIIQ
+273 VEGIIQ
-279 QNLSKIQ
+279 ENLSKIQ
-286 QDRLRG
+286 QERLRG

-313 GDAVGYGHEGHY
+313 GDAVGNGHQGHY

-363 ATAINA
+363 PTAINA

-384 SNIQDGQL
+384 SHIEDSQL
-392 RDVVS
+392 RHVVS
-397 AIGEM
+397 AIGQM

-417 DRVSV
+417 ERDSV

-443 ETGAILAGADTN
+443 ETGAILAGADSET
-455 AVANMADWG
+455 VANMANWG

-494 IIQGKRTLIAIHA
+494 IVQGKRTLIAIHA

-516 FRKLFGTESTGS
+516 FDKLFGTETTDTS
-528 DELPAAV
+528 ELAV
-535 KELRDNGSIQYAL
+535 AVQELNDNGSIQYAL

-557 AHRCLDKLEQTPA
+557 AHGCLDKLEQTPA
-570 VNLLRDMTDFQLV
+570 VDLLRDMTDFQLV

>member
-1 MTNYPPSVPFRL
+1 
-13 YGGSFS
+13 
-19 KGMVDMVEPATP
+19 MVDTSTP
-31 LDGLDS
+31 LDGLDA

-46 VLCLDAE
+46 VLCLDID
-53 DNVIDASSKLAT
+53 DNVIESSSKLTT
-65 HHGEGILHRAFSVL
+65 HYGEGSLHRAFSVL
-79 IFDSQGRLLVQQ
+79 IFDSEGKLLVQQ

-103 ANSCCSHPLDIEG
+103 ANSCCSHPLDIVG
-116 ENDEP
+116 ENGDP
-121 IEGVIEAAKRKLQ
+121 IEGVIEAARRKLD
-134 QELGIPRTITN
+134 QELGISRKVTN
-145 DWVFH
+145 NWEFN
-150 HIGKFEYKCRW
+150 HIGRFEYKSRW
-161 DADWVENEID
+161 DAEWIEHEID
-171 HVLIVE
+171 HVLIVQ

-191 IEWVDNSSLSQ
+191 VDWLSKESLTQ
-202 MMERKGRWKSQII
+202 MMERKGRWKSQLI
-215 APWFESIYQ
+215 APWFEAIYH
-224 NFLFSGDFNI
+224 NFLNSGNFSIDGI
-234 EEVVSNPKSEIIRCG
+234 ISNKPPEIIRCG
-249 TLSVKHP
+249 DLPVKHP

-263 LAALGEHRDI
+263 LAALGEHREI
-273 VEDIIQ
+273 VEKIINE
-279 QNLSKIQ
+279 NLSKIQ

-313 GDAVGYGHEGHY
+313 GEAVGNGHQGHY

-363 ATAINA
+363 PTAINA

-384 SNIQDGQL
+384 KHIDDSQL
-392 RDVVS
+392 RHVVS
-397 AIGEM
+397 AIGQM
-402 VRHVA
+402 VRNVA

-417 DRVSV
+417 ERETV
-422 SEDEYISMI
+422 SEAEYISMI

-443 ETGAILAGADTN
+443 ETGAILAGADSETVN
-455 AVANMADWG
+455 NMANWG

-494 IIQGKRTLIAIHA
+494 IVQGKRTLIAIHA
-507 LESGADLPT
+507 LGSGADLPI
-516 FRKLFGTESTGS
+516 FKKLFGTESTDNS
-528 DELPAAV
+528 ELSTAV
-535 KELRDNGSIQYAL
+535 LELRNNGSIQYAL

-557 AHRCLDKLEQTPA
+557 AHDCLDKLEQTDA

>member
-1 MTNYPPSVPFRL
+1 
-13 YGGSFS
+13 
-19 KGMVDMVEPATP
+19 MVDTSTP
-31 LDGLDS
+31 LDGLDA

-46 VLCLDAE
+46 VLCLDTD
-53 DNVIDASSKLAT
+53 DNVIGSSSKLTT
-65 HHGEGILHRAFSVL
+65 HYGEGSLHRAFSVL
-79 IFDSQGRLLVQQ
+79 IFDSEGKLLVQQ

-103 ANSCCSHPLDIEG
+103 ANSCCSHPLDIVG
-116 ENDEP
+116 ENGDP
-121 IEGVIEAAKRKLQ
+121 NEGVIEAARRKLD
-134 QELGIPRTITN
+134 QELGIPRTETN
-145 DWVFH
+145 NWEFN
-150 HIGKFEYKCRW
+150 HIGRFEYKSRW
-161 DADWVENEID
+161 DAEWIEHEID
-171 HVLIVE
+171 HVLIVQ

-191 IEWVDNSSLSQ
+191 VDWLSKESLTQ
-202 MMERKGRWKSQII
+202 MMERKGRWKSQLI
-215 APWFESIYQ
+215 APWFEAIYH
-224 NFLFSGDFNI
+224 NFLNSGNFSIDDI
-234 EEVVSNPKSEIIRCG
+234 ISNKSPEIIRCG
-249 TLSVKHP
+249 DLPLKHP

-263 LAALGEHRDI
+263 LAALGEHREI
-273 VEDIIQ
+273 VEKIINE
-279 QNLSKIQ
+279 NLSKIQ

-313 GDAVGYGHEGHY
+313 GEAVGNGHQGHY

-363 ATAINA
+363 PTAINA

-384 SNIQDGQL
+384 KHIDDSQL
-392 RDVVS
+392 RHVVS
-397 AIGEM
+397 AIGQM
-402 VRHVA
+402 VRNVA

-417 DRVSV
+417 DRESV
-422 SEDEYISMI
+422 SEAEYISMI

-443 ETGAILAGADTN
+443 ETGAILAGADTETVN
-455 AVANMADWG
+455 NMANWG

-494 IIQGKRTLIAIHA
+494 IVQGKRTLIAIHA

-516 FRKLFGTESTGS
+516 FKKLFGTESTDNS
-528 DELPAAV
+528 ELSTAV
-535 KELRDNGSIQYAL
+535 QELRNNGSIQYAL

-557 AHRCLDKLEQTPA
+557 AHDCLDKLEQTNA

>member
-1 MTNYPPSVPFRL
+1 MVVPS
-13 YGGSFS
+13 
-19 KGMVDMVEPATP
+19 TP

-46 VLCLDAE
+46 VLCLDSD
-53 DNVIDASSKLAT
+53 DNVIDSSSKFTT

-79 IFDSQGRLLVQQ
+79 IFDSEGRLLVQQ

-103 ANSCCSHPLDIEG
+103 ANSCCSHPLDIDG
-116 ENDEP
+116 ENSDP
-121 IEGVIEAAKRKLQ
+121 IEGVKEAARRKLD
-134 QELGIPRTITN
+134 QELGIPRTITD
-145 DWVFH
+145 DWKFH
-150 HIGKFEYKCRW
+150 HIGRFEYKCRW
-161 DADWVENEID
+161 DSDWVEHEID

-177 ADCEVNFNRNEIQA
+177 ADCEVDFNRNEIQS
-191 IEWVDNSSLSQ
+191 VDWLDNDSLIR
-202 MMERKGRWKSQII
+202 MMERKGRWKSQLI
-215 APWFESIYQ
+215 APWFEAIFN
-224 NFLFSGDFNI
+224 NFLGSGDFTI
-234 EEVVSNPKSEIIRCG
+234 DGIISNKKSEIIRCG
-249 TLSVKHP
+249 ELSVQHP

-263 LAALGEHRDI
+263 LAALGQHREV
-273 VEDIIQ
+273 VEEIIHE
-279 QNLSKIQ
+279 NLSKIQ
-286 QDRLRG
+286 QERLRG

-313 GDAVGYGHEGHY
+313 GDAVGNGHQGHY

-363 ATAINA
+363 PTAINA

-384 SNIQDGQL
+384 SHIEDSQL
-392 RDVVS
+392 RHVVS
-397 AIGEM
+397 AIGQM

-417 DRVSV
+417 ERDSV

-443 ETGAILAGADTN
+443 ETGAILAGADSET
-455 AVANMADWG
+455 VANMANWG

-494 IIQGKRTLIAIHA
+494 IVQGKRTLIAIHA
-507 LESGADLPT
+507 LESGAELPT
-516 FRKLFGTESTGS
+516 FHKLFGTESTDTS
-528 DELPAAV
+528 ELDIAV
-535 KELRDNGSIQYAL
+535 QELNDNGSIQYAL

-557 AHRCLDKLEQTPA
+557 AHGCLDKLEQTPA
-570 VNLLRDMTDFQLV
+570 VDLLRDMTDFQLV

>member
-1 MTNYPPSVPFRL
+1 
-13 YGGSFS
+13 
-19 KGMVDMVEPATP
+19 MVDTSTP
-31 LDGLDS
+31 LDGLDA

-46 VLCLDAE
+46 VLCLDTD
-53 DNVIDASSKLAT
+53 DNVIESASKLTT
-65 HHGEGILHRAFSVL
+65 HYGEGLLHRAFSVL
-79 IFDSQGRLLVQQ
+79 IFDSEGKLLVQQ
-91 RSSDKITFPAVW
+91 RSSDKITFPAIW
-103 ANSCCSHPLDIEG
+103 ANSCCSHPLDFVG
-116 ENDEP
+116 ENGDP
-121 IEGVIEAAKRKLQ
+121 IEGVIEAARRKLD
-134 QELGIPRTITN
+134 QELGIPRTETN
-145 DWVFH
+145 NWEFN
-150 HIGKFEYKCRW
+150 HIGRFEYKSRW
-161 DADWVENEID
+161 DAEWIEHEID
-171 HVLIVE
+171 HVLIVQ

-191 IEWVDNSSLSQ
+191 VDWLSKESLTQ
-202 MMERKGRWKSQII
+202 MMERKGRWKSQLI
-215 APWFESIYQ
+215 APWFEAIYH
-224 NFLFSGDFNI
+224 NFLNSGNFSIDGI
-234 EEVVSNPKSEIIRCG
+234 ISNKSPQIIRCG
-249 TLSVKHP
+249 DLPLKHP

-263 LAALGEHRDI
+263 LAALGEHREV
-273 VEDIIQ
+273 VEKIINE
-279 QNLSKIQ
+279 NLSKIQ

-313 GDAVGYGHEGHY
+313 GEAVGNGHQGHY

-363 ATAINA
+363 PTAINA

-384 SNIQDGQL
+384 KHIDDSQL
-392 RDVVS
+392 RHVVS
-397 AIGEM
+397 AIGQM
-402 VRHVA
+402 VRNVA

-417 DRVSV
+417 DRESV
-422 SEDEYISMI
+422 TEAEYISMI

-443 ETGAILAGADTN
+443 ETGAILAGADRETVN
-455 AVANMADWG
+455 NMANWG

-494 IIQGKRTLIAIHA
+494 IVQGKRTLIAIHA

-516 FRKLFGTESTGS
+516 FKKLFGTESTDNS
-528 DELPAAV
+528 ELSTAV
-535 KELRDNGSIQYAL
+535 QELRNNGSIQYAL
-548 DRAMEHHRI
+548 DRAMEHHRT
-557 AHRCLDKLEQTPA
+557 AHDCLDKLEQTDA

>member
-1 MTNYPPSVPFRL
+1 MVVPS
-13 YGGSFS
+13 
-19 KGMVDMVEPATP
+19 TP

-46 VLCLDAE
+46 VLCLDSD
-53 DNVIDASSKLAT
+53 DNVIDSSSKFTT

-79 IFDSQGRLLVQQ
+79 IFDSEGRLLVQQ

-103 ANSCCSHPLDIEG
+103 ANSCCSHPLDIDG
-116 ENDEP
+116 ENDDP
-121 IEGVIEAAKRKLQ
+121 IEGVKEAARRKLD

-145 DWVFH
+145 DWKFN
-150 HIGKFEYKCRW
+150 HIGRFEYKCRW
-161 DADWVENEID
+161 DSDWVEHEID

-177 ADCEVNFNRNEIQA
+177 ADCEVDFNRNEIQS
-191 IEWVDNSSLSQ
+191 VDWLDNDSLIQ
-202 MMERKGRWKSQII
+202 MMERKGRWKSQLI
-215 APWFESIYQ
+215 APWFEAIFN
-224 NFLFSGDFNI
+224 NFLGSGDFTI
-234 EEVVSNPKSEIIRCG
+234 DGIISNKKSEIIRCG
-249 TLSVKHP
+249 ELSVQHP

-263 LAALGEHRDI
+263 LAALGQHRDV
-273 VEDIIQ
+273 VEEIIHE
-279 QNLSKIQ
+279 NLSKIQ
-286 QDRLRG
+286 QERLRG

-313 GDAVGYGHEGHY
+313 GDAVGNGHQGHY

-363 ATAINA
+363 PTAINA

-384 SNIQDGQL
+384 SHIQDSQL
-392 RDVVS
+392 RHVVS
-397 AIGEM
+397 AIGQM

-417 DRVSV
+417 DRESV
-422 SEDEYISMI
+422 SEEEYISMI

-443 ETGAILAGADTN
+443 ETGAILAGADSET
-455 AVANMADWG
+455 VANMANWG

-494 IIQGKRTLIAIHA
+494 IVQGKRTLIAIHA

-516 FRKLFGTESTGS
+516 FHKLFGTESTDTS
-528 DELPAAV
+528 ELAV
-535 KELRDNGSIQYAL
+535 AVQELNDNGSIQYAL

-557 AHRCLDKLEQTPA
+557 AHGCLDKLEQTPA
-570 VNLLRDMTDFQLV
+570 VDLLRDMTDFQLV

>member
-1 MTNYPPSVPFRL
+1 MVVPS
-13 YGGSFS
+13 
-19 KGMVDMVEPATP
+19 TP

-37 SQAEMMEEL
+37 SQAQMMEEL
-46 VLCLDAE
+46 VLCLDSD
-53 DNVIDASSKLAT
+53 DNVIDSSSKFTT

-79 IFDSQGRLLVQQ
+79 IFDSEGRLLVQQ

-103 ANSCCSHPLDIEG
+103 ANSCCSHPLDIDG
-116 ENDEP
+116 ENSDP
-121 IEGVIEAAKRKLQ
+121 IEGVTEAARRKLD
-134 QELGIPRTITN
+134 QELGIPRTITD
-145 DWVFH
+145 DWKFH
-150 HIGKFEYKCRW
+150 HIGRFEYKCRW
-161 DADWVENEID
+161 DSDWVEHEID

-177 ADCEVNFNRNEIQA
+177 ADCEVDFNRNEIQS
-191 IEWVDNSSLSQ
+191 VDWLDKDSLIR
-202 MMERKGRWKSQII
+202 MMERKGRWKSQLI
-215 APWFESIYQ
+215 APWFEAIFN
-224 NFLFSGDFNI
+224 NFLGSGDFTI
-234 EEVVSNPKSEIIRCG
+234 DGIISNKKSEIFRCG
-249 TLSVKHP
+249 ELSVQHP

-263 LAALGEHRDI
+263 LAALGQHKEV
-273 VEDIIQ
+273 VEGIIQ
-279 QNLSKIQ
+279 ENLSKIQ
-286 QDRLRG
+286 QERLRG

-313 GDAVGYGHEGHY
+313 GDAVGNGHQGHY

-363 ATAINA
+363 PTAINA

-384 SNIQDGQL
+384 SHIEDSQL
-392 RDVVS
+392 RHVVS
-397 AIGEM
+397 AIGQM

-417 DRVSV
+417 ERDSV

-443 ETGAILAGADTN
+443 ETGAILAGADSET
-455 AVANMADWG
+455 VANMANWG

-494 IIQGKRTLIAIHA
+494 IVQGKRTLIAIHA
-507 LESGADLPT
+507 LESGAELPT
-516 FRKLFGTESTGS
+516 FHKLFGTESTDTS
-528 DELPAAV
+528 ELDIAV
-535 KELRDNGSIQYAL
+535 QELNDNGSIQYAL

-557 AHRCLDKLEQTPA
+557 AHGCLDKLEQTPA
-570 VNLLRDMTDFQLV
+570 VDLLRDMTDFQLV

>member
-1 MTNYPPSVPFRL
+1 MVVPS
-13 YGGSFS
+13 
-19 KGMVDMVEPATP
+19 TP

-46 VLCLDAE
+46 VLCLDSD
-53 DNVIDASSKLAT
+53 DNVIDSSSKFTT

-79 IFDSQGRLLVQQ
+79 IFDSEGRLLVQQ

-103 ANSCCSHPLDIEG
+103 ANSCCSHPLDIDG
-116 ENDEP
+116 ENDDP
-121 IEGVIEAAKRKLQ
+121 IEGVKEAARRKLD

-145 DWVFH
+145 DWKFH
-150 HIGKFEYKCRW
+150 HIGRFEYKCRW
-161 DADWVENEID
+161 DSEWVEHEID

-177 ADCEVNFNRNEIQA
+177 ADCEVDFNRNEIQS
-191 IEWVDNSSLSQ
+191 VDWLDNDSLIQ
-202 MMERKGRWKSQII
+202 MMERKGRWKSQLI
-215 APWFESIYQ
+215 APWFEAIFN
-224 NFLFSGDFNI
+224 NFLESGDFTI
-234 EEVVSNPKSEIIRCG
+234 DGIISNKNSEIIRCG
-249 TLSVKHP
+249 ELSVQHP

-263 LAALGEHRDI
+263 LAALGQHKEV
-273 VEDIIQ
+273 VEGIIQ
-279 QNLSKIQ
+279 ENLSKIQ
-286 QDRLRG
+286 QERLRG

-313 GDAVGYGHEGHY
+313 GDAVGNGHQGHY

-363 ATAINA
+363 PTAINA

-384 SNIQDGQL
+384 SHIEDSQL
-392 RDVVS
+392 RHVVS
-397 AIGEM
+397 AIGQM

-417 DRVSV
+417 DRDSV

-443 ETGAILAGADTN
+443 ETGAILAGADIET
-455 AVANMADWG
+455 VANMANWG

-494 IIQGKRTLIAIHA
+494 IVQGKRTLIAIHA

-516 FRKLFGTESTGS
+516 FHKLFGTETTDTS
-528 DELPAAV
+528 ELAV
-535 KELRDNGSIQYAL
+535 AVQELNDNGSIQYAL

-557 AHRCLDKLEQTPA
+557 AHGCLDKLEQTPA
-570 VNLLRDMTDFQLV
+570 VDLLRDMTDFQLV